1 MNDRWKLF
9 AEEYVKDFN
18 GAKAARRAGYT
29 SKSAR
34 KIAWSIMQNE
44 EVQQYIQTLTKRVA
58 AKNEV
63 EVNDLVAELKKMAFV
78 DIGKIFDANNELL
91 PIHEID
97 EDTRRAISEFYVK
110 EMEGKYGKSVDK
122 RAKMHSKLEA
132 IEKLMRFAGAYEA
145 DNKQKGHEMQ
155 GHSTDELRAELEAI
169 RKRRKLTEEE
179 E

>member
-1 MNDRWKLF
+1 MIARWKRF

-34 KIAWSIMQNE
+34 KIAWKILQNE
-44 EVQQYIQTLTKRVA
+44 EVQEYVQSLAQRVA
-58 AKNEV
+58 VKNEV
-63 EVNDLVAELKKMAFV
+63 EVNDLVGELKRMAFV
-78 DIGKIFDANNELL
+78 DIGKIFDKNDQLL

-97 EDTRRAISEFYVK
+97 EDTRRAISEFYTK
-110 EMEGKYGKSVDK
+110 EMDGRYGKSVDK

-132 IEKLMRFAGAYEA
+132 IEKLMRFAGAYEE
-145 DNKQKGHEMQ
+145 DNKQKGIEMH
-155 GHSTDELRAELEAI
+155 GHSTDELKAELEAI